1 MKSSSTPARP
11 LDFRSDTLTK
21 PSPGMRAAMAAAE
34 VGDDVFH
41 EDPTVAR
48 LEERVAA
55 LLGKETALFVPSGTM
70 SNQIGLRL
78 HCGPGDEFICEAGCH
93 IYNFEQAAYAQL
105 SGIAAQPIEG
115 RFGILRLEQLTGRI
129 RKDNDHAA
137 LTRLLALEITHN
149 RGAGRIQPL
158 ESVAEICGW
167 AHDHG
172 LTTHLDGARLF
183 NAVVATGSSATDW
196 TKHFDTVSVCFSK
209 GLGAPIGSAIVGPRD
224 MMRQARRHRKVFGGG
239 MRQAGIIAAAAL
251 YALDNHI
258 DRLADDHANAR
269 RFADIVR
276 EIDGLSLTPAEIDSN
291 IVIFHVDPELGTA
304 EEFETRL
311 KEHGLLTLAIGHQSI
326 RVVTHLDVGR
336 EDVEA
341 AGEILQLTAHSVH
354 NVI

>member
-1 MKSSSTPARP
+1 MTKPARL
-11 LDFRSDTLTK
+11 LDFRSDTVTK
-21 PSPGMRAAMAAAE
+21 PTAGMRAAMAAAE

-48 LEERVAA
+48 LEERIAA

-78 HCGPGDEFICEAGCH
+78 HCGPGDEFLCEAGCH

-115 RFGILRLEQLTGRI
+115 RFGILRLEQLIGRI
-129 RKDNDHAA
+129 RKDNDHSAI
-137 LTRLLALEITHN
+137 TRLLALEITHN

-158 ESVAEICGW
+158 DSVVEICGW
-167 AHDHG
+167 AHAHG

-183 NAVVATGSSATDW
+183 NAVVATGTSAVDW
-196 TKHFDTVSVCFSK
+196 ATHFDTVSVCFSK

-224 MMRQARRHRKVFGGG
+224 LMRGARRHRKVFGGG

-251 YALDNHI
+251 YALENHI

-269 RFADIVR
+269 RFADHVR

-304 EEFETRL
+304 EEFATRL

-341 AGEILQLTAHSVH
+341 ASEILRAATSRAANAV
-354 NVI
+354 